1 MSDYLEDT
9 THNIAEGMAWEPR
22 TKIGKMVRSGE
33 IKDIEEIFAAGKT
46 IKEVEIID
54 TLLPTVE
61 DKVLEIC
68 SVQRMTKNNRK
79 QKFRVTVAVGDKNG
93 HLGLGSAKDVEVRPA
108 IDTGIRDAKKNMIA
122 VKLGCGS
129 WECGCGTPHSLPVT
143 RIAKCGSA
151 MIILKPAPKGV
162 GIVASK
168 TVKTVLELAGI
179 KDVWTFSKGR
189 TRDIY
194 NMATATY
201 KALEGLAELK
211 NSKEIKSMDIQG

>member
-1 MSDYLEDT
+1 MEESVSVIES
-9 THNIAEGMAWEPR
+9 AAWEPK
-22 TKIGKMVRSGE
+22 TKIGKMVKAGE
-33 IKDIEEIFAAGKT
+33 IRSLEEIFESGKP
-46 IKEVEIID
+46 IKEVEIVDMLI
-54 TLLPTVE
+54 PGIE

-79 QKFRVTVAVGDKNG
+79 QKFRVTVVVGDKKG
-93 HLGLGSAKDVEVRPA
+93 HLGLGAAKDAEVKPA
-108 IDTGIRDAKKNMIA
+108 IDTGIREAKKNMIA

-129 WECGCGTPHSLPVT
+129 WECGCGTAHSLPIT
-143 RIAKCGSA
+143 KSAKCGSA
-151 MIILKPAPKGV
+151 QIILKPAPKGV

-189 TRDIY
+189 TRDVY

-201 KALEGLAELK
+201 MALEGLAEIRNSDELK
-211 NSKEIKSMDIQG
+211 ALDA